1 MQIGPEKSHGVTLK
15 PMKTIVLVVVVGSMF
30 PLVIGQTKGT
40 QRLSTLQAAN
50 HVGEA
55 AIVCGKVVGA
65 RISKYSIADRGKPLT
80 FFLDE
85 PETNPTFFFVTW
97 SPDPTT
103 PQQTKAAYDGKQVC
117 VTGKIMKMGNVPH
130 IIATEPSQIV
140 VQTDNK
146 K

>member
-1 MQIGPEKSHGVTLK
+1 MQIASENSHGVTLK
-15 PMKTIVLVVVVGSMF
+15 PVKTIVLVVVWSMF
-30 PLVIGQTKGT
+30 PLLFGQTKST
-40 QRLSTLQAAN
+40 QRLSPLQATN

-55 AIVCGKVVGA
+55 AIVCGKVVSA
-65 RISKYSIADRGKPLT
+65 RISRYSIADRGKPLT

-97 SPDPTT
+97 SPDPATI
-103 PQQTKAAYDGKQVC
+103 QQTKAAYEGKQVC

-140 VQTDNK
+140 IQTDNK